1 MTWRQWQAACR
12 LLAEEFVIAPER
24 AALAQVRA
32 EEDAAFERSAKAL
45 RRVK

>member
-1 MTWRQWQAACR
+1 MSWRRFVAYRQ

-45 RRVK
+45 HRVK

>member
-1 MTWRQWQAACR
+1 MSWRRFVAYRQ

-24 AALAQVRA
+24 EAAMRARA
-32 EEDAAFERSAKAL
+32 EEDAQFKRNAEVL